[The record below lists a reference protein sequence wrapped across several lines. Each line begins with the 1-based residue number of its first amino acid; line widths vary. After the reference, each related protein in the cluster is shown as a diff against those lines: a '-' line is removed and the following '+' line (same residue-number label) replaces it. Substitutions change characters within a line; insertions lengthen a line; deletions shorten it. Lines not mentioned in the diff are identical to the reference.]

1 LAGGQSN
8 TRIVQA
14 ELDVKSWIARLPTAE
29 DGRLAVL
36 MHGAHE
42 RSRQTYGSPRL
53 HAELQAN
60 AVFVSRK
67 RVIRIM
73 QGEGIRRRVRRRY
86 RGTTMSDYDQPVA
99 ANILDRKFDPAA
111 PNKSWVGD
119 VTELIT
125 QDGRLYLAVVLD
137 LFSRFVVGWALS
149 AVNDRH
155 LAIRALDMALRHRCP
170 EAGLLH
176 HTDQG
181 SPYASDEYQKVLD
194 GAVITCSMSR
204 RGNCYDNAVMES
216 FFSGLKLELG
226 ERFDAKDKL
235 FDHIEVFY
243 NQQRR
248 HSAIGYASPAE
259 FEKAERLRFGG
270 VVRLST
276 EPDQAQPPPSTTQ
289 LGPPTSSRG
298 SHGSR
303 SCAPRFGGSRRQA
316 SPRASFSSCEAVPRR
331 FTSLRP
337 GASVLPC
344 SNALS
349 RPGVGAAPSSLTGH
363 GRARPPERRATA
375 RGSAYHLRKARERRT
390 SKSGPNSLSRVP
402 MERIEGRGPPAEES
416 AVEVLHEFGH

>member
-125 QDGRLYLAVVLD
+125 Q
-137 LFSRFVVGWALS
+137 
-149 AVNDRH
+149 
-155 LAIRALDMALRHRCP
+155 
-170 EAGLLH
+170 AGLLH

-181 SPYASDEYQKVLD
+181 RPYASDEYQKVLD

-276 EPDQAQPPPSTTQ
+276 EPDQ
-289 LGPPTSSRG
+289 LGPPPSSRG
-298 SHGSR
+298 SRGSR
-303 SCAPRFGGSRRQA
+303 SCAPCFGGSRRQA